1 MTRLTIEH
9 FEPPSTRRAVRVRDW
24 AGERAADELAGRTVW
39 GAAASPRGRTSAR
52 TLGGLL
58 RHTAGG
64 LSADPLEVDVIGG
77 GPLRALADRL
87 DAMLTGGSTP
97 ADLGAEEAALAAAAA
112 ADAEALI
119 GRAVGSDDVVVVHDA
134 LTALLVQAVRE
145 RGAHTVWH
153 VHVPRSGA
161 PDGAR
166 AVREAQD
173 FLHGYTAAVD
183 AYIMTWPQPAGRGR
197 LLERVAAAMPSC
209 DVVATKEVAVAED
222 PDAPRRTLAWRTA
235 LADVVTD
242 DRAGHVGG
250 TVRVR
255 PSVAAR

>member
-1 MTRLTIEH
+1 MTRLEIEH
-9 FEPPSTRRAVRVRDW
+9 FEPPSTRRAVRVREW

-39 GAAASPRGRTSAR
+39 GAAASPGGRSAAR

-58 RHTAGG
+58 RHAAQGV
-64 LSADPLEVDVIGG
+64 SADPLEVDGG
-77 GPLRALADRL
+77 EPLRALADRL
-87 DAMLTGGSTP
+87 DAMLTGGSAP
-97 ADLGAEEAALAAAAA
+97 ADLGAQEAALAAAAA
-112 ADAEALI
+112 DDAEALI
-119 GRAVGSDDVVVVHDA
+119 GRAVGRDDVVVVHDA

-153 VHVPRSGA
+153 VHVPRPGA

-166 AVREAQD
+166 AARAAQS

-183 AYIMTWPQPAGRGR
+183 AYIMTWPEPAGHGR
-197 LLERVAAAMPSC
+197 LVERVAAAMPSC
-209 DVVATKEVAVAED
+209 DVVATKEVAIAQD